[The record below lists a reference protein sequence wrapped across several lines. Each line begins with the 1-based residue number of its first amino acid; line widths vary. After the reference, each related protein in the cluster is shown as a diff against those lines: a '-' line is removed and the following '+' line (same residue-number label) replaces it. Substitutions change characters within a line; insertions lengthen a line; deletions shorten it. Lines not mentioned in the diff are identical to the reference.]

1 MGLLPRKLSQ
11 RMSPRTRKRPTLVM
25 SATPSESDNQVNG
38 HLTGTERY
46 SMLSSSS
53 SIATSSTLLLT
64 PSSSRNNSRTSPGLE
79 IASGSGWPTDHVLDP
94 ELWGMQK
101 AKEQRFID
109 ALSPKSGLFSAGAPT
124 QTDIQHWGE
133 PEVTI
138 EAISP
143 KTLPTAFPRD
153 RSASNPV
160 LSLPRRTSV
169 VSKKSYQSPASR
181 TPPPS
186 AFCQTLPP
194 SQATTPTGVPRLAC
208 TERKS
213 APSSNHAYVSPTP
226 QLARHSLVKMLH
238 GNATSSTTTSHVGDN
253 NASFVS
259 AIPRSPFAAAWGAR
273 RATFTPTSA

>member
-1 MGLLPRKLSQ
+1 MCWIRSCGACRKQGS
-11 RMSPRTRKRPTLVM
+11 SV
-25 SATPSESDNQVNG
+25 S
-38 HLTGTERY
+38 
-46 SMLSSSS
+46 SMLCPPKQASFRRGLRRR
-53 SIATSSTLLLT
+53 SIFST
-64 PSSSRNNSRTSPGLE
+64 
-79 IASGSGWPTDHVLDP
+79 
-94 ELWGMQK
+94 
-101 AKEQRFID
+101 
-109 ALSPKSGLFSAGAPT
+109 
-124 QTDIQHWGE
+124 
-133 PEVTI
+133 
-138 EAISP
+138 
-143 KTLPTAFPRD
+143 RD

-213 APSSNHAYVSPTP
+213 GPSSNHPYVSPTP